1 VEITLRSGA
10 RKIVSAGESL
20 CFTADSF
27 DAVQPVQRPRGT
39 PAADPPGWTR
49 GALQADNM
57 RLDAFLAEVSR
68 YRRGVIRCD
77 PEVAGLRV
85 SGVFQLGDTSHIL
98 AVVRET
104 LPVRI
109 VERTPYWV
117 TVTAKGAQAAR

>member
-1 VEITLRSGA
+1 
-10 RKIVSAGESL
+10 
-20 CFTADSF
+20 
-27 DAVQPVQRPRGT
+27 
-39 PAADPPGWTR
+39 
-49 GALQADNM
+49 
-57 RLDAFLAEVSR
+57 
-68 YRRGVIRCD
+68 
-77 PEVAGLRV
+77 V